1 MNYEQLGK
9 LIKTKRETQNISQKE
24 LALRSELS
32 MKTIYRIE
40 NGLKDPKLSSVFLIA
55 KALNLSLAQLF
66 KEF

>member
-32 MKTIYRIE
+32 MKTISRIE